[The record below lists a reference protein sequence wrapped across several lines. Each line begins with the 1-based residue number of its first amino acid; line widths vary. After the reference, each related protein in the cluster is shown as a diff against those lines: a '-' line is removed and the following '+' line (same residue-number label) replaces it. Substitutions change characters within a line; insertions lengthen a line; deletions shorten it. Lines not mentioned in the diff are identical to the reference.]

1 VHCSDEGV
9 NLTGGE
15 EQDLQ
20 ELAAVGN
27 DVRIDPTA
35 RIFGLEHVSIGS
47 HVRIDCYTVI
57 TAGPEPVI
65 IGDHVHL
72 GVGVCL
78 FGTAGIEIGDFA
90 SLSGRVAVYS
100 TNDDFVGGHLVG
112 PTAPRD
118 LRNVHASRVVVG
130 SHAVVGAGSVILPG
144 VSIGRGAAVGALSLV
159 KREVA
164 EGEVAAGIP
173 ARPIG
178 VRNLERLN
186 SLDERAR
193 TAAADD

>member
-1 VHCSDEGV
+1 VRWSSEGV
-9 NLTGGE
+9 KLTGGE
-15 EQDLQ
+15 QQDLQ
-20 ELAAVGN
+20 QLAAVG
-27 DVRIDPTA
+27 DEVRIDSTA
-35 RIFGLEHVSIGS
+35 RIFGSEHVSIGS

-78 FGTAGIEIGDFA
+78 FGTAGIEIGTFA

-100 TNDDFVGGHLVG
+100 TSDDFVGGHLVG
-112 PTAPRD
+112 PTVPPD
-118 LRNVHASRVVVG
+118 LRDVQAARVIVG
-130 SHAVVGAGSVILPG
+130 SHAVIGAGSVILPG
-144 VSIGRGAAVGALSLV
+144 VTVGRGAAVGALSLV

-178 VRNLERLN
+178 VRNLKRLN
-186 SLDERAR
+186 RLERRAR